1 VSAILAIPPTVSAVP
16 SNGEGREKPSPEGA
30 SLRGAGLIIGCW
42 LPGGLASNSSCPL
55 GEGGG
60 GVKASKTGS
69 GGGGV
74 KGSKVAPVTIPL
86 DPKMGVKVPAAKSD
100 PEEEELE
107 PELEPVGIVILEL
120 EPDPDPE
127 LEPEPDRE
135 PELEPE
141 LDPDPE
147 RPNFLA
153 KVAPLKPRPLRNSSC
168 SPGPNGTNL
177 TRRKRGPVPALDL
190 ARRS

>member
-1 VSAILAIPPTVSAVP
+1 MSAILAIPPTVSAVP

-74 KGSKVAPVTIPL
+74 KASKVA
-86 DPKMGVKVPAAKSD
+86 SD
-100 PEEEELE
+100 PEEELE

-120 EPDPDPE
+120 EPDPE